1 MASSIYIHIPFC
13 KNICSYCDFC
23 KFIYNEKWA
32 YAYLKALKN
41 EINDRYMGEEI
52 KTICIGGG
60 TPSAL
65 NIKEVKSLLS
75 MLDNVN
81 KNNLEEFTFE
91 CNLEDIN
98 EELVLLLK
106 NFGVNRLSLSLIHI

>member
-1 MASSIYIHIPFC
+1 
-13 KNICSYCDFC
+13 
-23 KFIYNEKWA
+23 
-32 YAYLKALKN
+32 
-41 EINDRYMGEEI
+41 MGEEI
-52 KTICIGGG
+52 KTIYIGGG

-106 NFGVNRLSLSLIHI
+106 NFGVNRLSIGIESFDKDKLKFMENERLILKML